1 MRNTIITIC
10 ALITLTTLPA
20 TANAAPRNLCAALQ
34 ATDQNSDGTPEYN
47 YSWNGIAG
55 FSNATGTWNG
65 TSATPD
71 RPIPLI
77 ARLAAYGSAIPN
89 SRFERHICMKYS
101 PRLLTLGTTQPL
113 SIPNWT
119 RPVTHRTHHTP
130 WGSASHAAYTQFLA
144 EQQQR
149 LSDQWNRNRQITAD
163 RQAAERAAFL
173 AQQQSEWK
181 LTCTAG
187 TTLAYNLSGT
197 VYIWTC

>member
-10 ALITLTTLPA
+10 ALITLVLPT
-20 TANAAPRNLCAALQ
+20 TANATPRNLCATLQ
-34 ATDQNSDGTPEYN
+34 ATDQNNDGAPEYN
-47 YSWNGIAG
+47 YDWNGIAG

-65 TSATPD
+65 TSATPN

-101 PRLLTLGTTQPL
+101 PRLLTLGTAQPL

-119 RPVTHRTHHTP
+119 HPVTYQTHRTP
-130 WGSASHAAYTQFLA
+130 WGSANHAAYTQFLA
-144 EQQQR
+144 EQKQR
-149 LSDQWNRNRQITAD
+149 SDDAWNRDRQITAD
-163 RQAAERAAFL
+163 RQAAERAAL
-173 AQQQSEWK
+173 IARQQAEWK

-187 TTLAYNLSGT
+187 ST
-197 VYIWTC
+197 VKVQYGVEVVIWTC